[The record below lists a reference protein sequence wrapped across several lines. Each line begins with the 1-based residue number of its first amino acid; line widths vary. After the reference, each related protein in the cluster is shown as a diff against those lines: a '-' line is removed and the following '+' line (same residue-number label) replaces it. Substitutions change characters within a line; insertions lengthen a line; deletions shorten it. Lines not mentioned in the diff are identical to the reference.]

1 MTDFLFGKVN
11 ISIFCTV
18 EWSLA
23 FHLEMQYNA
32 GRCWST
38 MFLGEVKC
46 EV

>member
-23 FHLEMQYNA
+23 FHLEMQYNTTYF
-32 GRCWST
+32 RSMLEYNVPW
-38 MFLGEVKC
+38 
-46 EV
+46 

>member
-23 FHLEMQYNA
+23 FHLEMQYN
-32 GRCWST
+32 RSMLEYNVPW
-38 MFLGEVKC
+38 
-46 EV
+46 

>member
-23 FHLEMQYNA
+23 FHLEIQYNA
-32 GRCWST
+32 AYFRSMLEYNVPW
-38 MFLGEVKC
+38 
-46 EV
+46 